1 MEAKTRASRARMR
14 LSGGRTLDAER
25 SLRGHFG
32 DGEGTRA
39 MISSNSKAVVLS
51 TARTPFGKLG
61 GGLAP
66 LNATTLGAVAL
77 VGAIERAKIDPTE
90 VEHAVFGEVLQAGV
104 GQNPARQVIFK
115 AGLAKTVTADTVNK
129 VCASGMLAVVSAM
142 RSINA
147 GANSV
152 VAAGGMESMS
162 NAPYL
167 LKDARWGYRFGDG
180 SLIDAMI
187 YDGLWDQYFPM
198 TMAAQGSK
206 VATELGLTREEQ
218 DRFAY
223 ESHRRAGEAHAKGRF
238 SDEIVPVNVAS
249 KAKDKVVVAQLPKQG
264 RVRVPAAVGAASGVW
279 EHEPSAEFTLDY
291 AKYAPFVT
299 GDQPHTVVDR
309 DEAVRGDA
317 SLEAMA
323 KLRPLEKNGTI
334 TAGNAPGVN
343 DGAAALI
350 LADADYAAQHGY
362 EAIATVVEHATVAWD
377 SPYICLT
384 PAMAAQKLLDKTGLS
399 RSDIAVWEIN
409 EAFSAVAIA
418 SARNL
423 GMDESEINQFGGAV
437 AMGHPIG
444 ASGARLVGTLI
455 NQLRKRGGG
464 YGIASICSGGGQGDA
479 LLVRVE

>member
-1 MEAKTRASRARMR
+1 MTS
-14 LSGGRTLDAER
+14 T
-25 SLRGHFG
+25 
-32 DGEGTRA
+32 
-39 MISSNSKAVVLS
+39 NSKAVVLS

-66 LNATTLGAVAL
+66 LNATTLGAIAL
-77 VGAIERAKIDPTE
+77 LGAIERAHIDPSE
-90 VEHAVFGEVLQAGV
+90 IEHAIFGEVLQAGV

-129 VCASGMLAVVSAM
+129 VCASGLLAVVNAM

-152 VAAGGMESMS
+152 IAAGGMESMS

-167 LKDARWGYRFGDG
+167 LRDARWGYRFGDG
-180 SLIDAMI
+180 ALVDAMI

-198 TMAAQGSK
+198 TMASQGSK

-218 DRFAY
+218 DRFALA
-223 ESHRRAGEAHAKGRF
+223 SHHRSAGAHAAGHF
-238 SDEIVPVNVAS
+238 ADEIVPVKVAS
-249 KAKDKVVVAQLPKQG
+249 KAKGKAVVDALPQRGK
-264 RVRVPAAVGAASGVW
+264 VRVPAAVGGSQDRVW
-279 EHEPSAEFTLDY
+279 DHEPSAQFTLDY
-291 AKYAPFVT
+291 AKYAPFVV
-299 GDQPHTVVDR
+299 GDEPAVLVDR
-309 DEAVRGDA
+309 DEGVRAEA
-317 SLEAMA
+317 SIEAMG
-323 KLRPLEKNGTI
+323 KLRPLEKDGTI

-350 LADADYAAQHGY
+350 LADVDYAARHGY
-362 EAIATVVEHATVAWD
+362 EALATVVDHATVAWD

-384 PAMAAQKLLDKTGLS
+384 PAMAAQKLLDRTGLT
-399 RSDIAVWEIN
+399 RSDVAVWEIN

-423 GMDESEINQFGGAV
+423 GLDENEVNLFGGAV

-444 ASGARLVGTLI
+444 ASGARLVGTVI

-464 YGIASICSGGGQGDA
+464 FGIASICSGGGQGDA
-479 LLVRVE
+479 LLVRVG

>member
-1 MEAKTRASRARMR
+1 MTSM
-14 LSGGRTLDAER
+14 
-25 SLRGHFG
+25 
-32 DGEGTRA
+32 
-39 MISSNSKAVVLS
+39 NSKAVVLS

-66 LNATTLGAVAL
+66 LNATTLGAIAL
-77 VGAIERAKIDPTE
+77 TAAIERANIDPTE
-90 VEHAVFGEVLQAGV
+90 IEHAIFGEVLQAGV

-115 AGLAKTVTADTVNK
+115 AGLAKTVTAETINK
-129 VCASGMLAVVSAM
+129 VCASGLLAVVNAM

-147 GANSV
+147 GAAAV

-167 LKDARWGYRFGDG
+167 LRDARWGYRFGDG
-180 SLIDAMI
+180 ALVDSMI

-206 VATELGLTREEQ
+206 VAGELGLTREEQ
-218 DRFAY
+218 DRFALA
-223 ESHRRAGEAHAKGRF
+223 SHHRTAATHAAGDFA
-238 SDEIVPVNVAS
+238 DEIVAVKVAAKS
-249 KAKDKVVVAQLPKQG
+249 KGKVVVDKLPRRGQVRIPVAAG
-264 RVRVPAAVGAASGVW
+264 GAPSRVW
-279 EHEPSAEFTLDY
+279 DHEPSAQFTLDY
-291 AKYAPFVT
+291 AKYAPFVVSDEPAT
-299 GDQPHTVVDR
+299 LVDR
-309 DEAVRGDA
+309 DEAVRADA
-317 SLEAMA
+317 SAEAMG
-323 KLRPLEKNGTI
+323 KLRPLEKDGTI

-350 LADADYAAQHGY
+350 LADAQYAAQHGY
-362 EAIATVVEHATVAWD
+362 EALATVVDHATVAWD

-384 PAMAAQKLLDKTGLS
+384 PAMAAQKLLDRTGFT

-423 GMDESEINQFGGAV
+423 GLDESAINLYGGAV

-444 ASGARLVGTLI
+444 ASGARLVGTVI

-479 LLVRVE
+479 LLVHVG